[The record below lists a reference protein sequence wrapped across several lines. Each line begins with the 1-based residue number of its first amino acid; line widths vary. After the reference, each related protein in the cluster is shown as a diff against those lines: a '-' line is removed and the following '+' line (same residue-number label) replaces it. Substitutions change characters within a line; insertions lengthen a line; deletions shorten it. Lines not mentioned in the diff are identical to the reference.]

1 MDYGFIAYFLEV
13 MLKDH
18 FHSKRA
24 MARKL
29 DLQLRTIQL
38 HFKRLD
44 TPKGAGLAFERSICY
59 CYAHGISVDE
69 IYAQYAVYLKKGA
82 EYTPMLWHALL
93 RLLNPLQLMNNSS
106 SMVIL
111 S

>member
-44 TPKGAGLAFERSICY
+44 THKGAGLAFERSI
-59 CYAHGISVDE
+59 
-69 IYAQYAVYLKKGA
+69 
-82 EYTPMLWHALL
+82 
-93 RLLNPLQLMNNSS
+93 
-106 SMVIL
+106 
-111 S
+111 